1 MNDSASGKGQ
11 SSLVSWLL
19 AAAGVVTVLTGAAT
33 SATAGIEA
41 TDASSDVSTASG
53 GAANDA
59 IAARIPRL
67 KSIALSPLT
76 FAAAPGATQQLT
88 VTGTYGDGKARTLST
103 SGETFTSSNP
113 AIATVSPQGVITV
126 VAGAL
131 VGATS
136 TIGVTNTRT
145 GISAMPGQTTVVTAT
160 TPSPSSVAAATA
172 TATDNALCGAISPF
186 YWEIGDQNGPLASG
200 SIGTS
205 STGPIVATT
214 SLSIASASKLLYA
227 SYVVQ
232 VRGAAG
238 NLSASDINFLHF
250 TSGYTYMPE
259 NGSTSVCPATLSP
272 DTINQCL
279 KLTNT
284 SGDSYSAQDPATVGA
299 FDYDGGHME
308 NHASQLMS
316 LGNVGLSSLGSTIA
330 APLGSGVTFK
340 YTEPLMAGG
349 VTTTASM
356 FALVLRNI
364 LNVEDPL
371 AMNDALGTSPVCTL
385 PSSTCNAVYT
395 PFPQEAWD
403 YSIGHWIEDNPATNG
418 DGAFNSAGS
427 SGFYPWIDATKSYYG
442 VLSRNEPNGAY
453 SSVQCGRLIRR
464 AFITGIE
471 QTGIIPT
478 N

>member
-1 MNDSASGKGQ
+1 MV
-11 SSLVSWLL
+11 SLLV
-19 AAAGVVTVLTGAAT
+19 AAVGVVTVLTGAAT
-33 SATAGIEA
+33 SATAGIDA
-41 TDASSDVSTASG
+41 T
-53 GAANDA
+53 GAASTESMASTQSENGA
-59 IAARIPRL
+59 IADTVPRL

-76 FAAAPGATQQLT
+76 FSAAPGATQQLT
-88 VTGTYGDGKARTLST
+88 VTGTYRDGKERTLST
-103 SGETFTSSNP
+103 SGEAFTSSNP
-113 AIATVSPQGVITV
+113 AIATVSPEGLVTV

-160 TPSPSSVAAATA
+160 TPSPTSVAAATA
-172 TATDNALCGAISPF
+172 TATDNALCGATISPF
-186 YWEIGDQNGPLASG
+186 YWEIGDQNGPLVSG

-205 STGPIVATT
+205 STGPIVASTL
-214 SLSIASASKLLYA
+214 LSIASASKLLYA

-232 VRGAAG
+232 VRGTAG

-259 NGSTSVCPATLSP
+259 NGSTSICPATLSP
-272 DTINQCL
+272 NTINQCL

-316 LGNVGLSSLGSTIA
+316 LGNIGVHSLGSTIA
-330 APLGSGVTFK
+330 APLGLGVAFT
-340 YTEPLMAGG
+340 YTEPLMSGG
-349 VTTTASM
+349 VATTASM
-356 FALVLRNI
+356 YALVLRNI
-364 LNVEDPL
+364 LNVDNPL

-385 PSSTCNAVYT
+385 PSSTCNAIYT
-395 PFPQEAWD
+395 PFPEEAWD

-442 VLSRNEPNGAY
+442 VLSRDAPDGAY

-464 AFITGIE
+464 AFITGVE
-471 QTGIIPT
+471 QTGTIPT